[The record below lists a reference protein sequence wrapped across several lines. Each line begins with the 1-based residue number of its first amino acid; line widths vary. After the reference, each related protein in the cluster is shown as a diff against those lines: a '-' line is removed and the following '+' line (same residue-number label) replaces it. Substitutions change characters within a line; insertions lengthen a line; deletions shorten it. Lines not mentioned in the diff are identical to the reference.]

1 MKNALTKWLVLG
13 ALTVLTGCQSY
24 TVSQS
29 NAFVDE
35 DGNIVRVTYGRL
47 EKDHVST
54 FRVPNKN
61 VDQPFRSKLMVIV
74 DMPDGDSFKAYQTM
88 NMLGQGTMY
97 QTNNK
102 EYLFH
107 ALGISCG
114 VYKLNPDKETYR
126 EAFIGVLTGG
136 LGQ

>member
-1 MKNALTKWLVLG
+1 MKMTFSKWLLLGVL
-13 ALTVLTGCQSY
+13 AFLAGCQSY
-24 TVSQS
+24 TVSQL

-35 DGNIVRVTYGRL
+35 DGNILRVTYGRL

-54 FRVPNKN
+54 FRVPNKD
-61 VDQPFRSKLMVIV
+61 VEQPFRSKLMVIV

-88 NMLGQGTMY
+88 NMLGQGTLY
-97 QTNNK
+97 QTSNK

-107 ALGISCG
+107 AMGISCG
-114 VYKLNPDKETYR
+114 VYKRNADKETYS

-136 LGQ
+136 MGL